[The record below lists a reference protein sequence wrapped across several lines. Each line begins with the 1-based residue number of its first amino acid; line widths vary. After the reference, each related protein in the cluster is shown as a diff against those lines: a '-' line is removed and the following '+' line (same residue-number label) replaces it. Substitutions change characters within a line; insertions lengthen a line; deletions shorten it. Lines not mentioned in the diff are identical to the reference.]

1 MQDTPETLRNRPER
15 NTQQQASVIYLIR
28 NRLNGKSYVGQT
40 VKTLQARWAEHIRDA
55 RKGSPFLFHR
65 AIRKYG
71 VEVFSESLLA
81 TAADQQELDALEISW
96 ITKLDTMSPAGYNTK
111 LGKQGHP
118 TEDVRQRISA
128 STKGVA
134 KSKAHAQHI
143 SEGKRGKP
151 HPSPWLQTPEVRAKA
166 ANSLRKRSPT
176 AETREKISKALQGRR
191 WSPERRAKRRKPI
204 SEETREKLRKRKKS
218 PESIVK
224 WKASWATSWAA
235 RKRNGQHS
243 TAM

>member
-81 TAADQQELDALEISW
+81 TAADQQELAVNGNIKSLLRRGRGYKNLRYMLLKAQRMAV
-96 ITKLDTMSPAGYNTK
+96 TK
-111 LGKQGHP
+111 
-118 TEDVRQRISA
+118 TEFVVF
-128 STKGVA
+128 K
-134 KSKAHAQHI
+134 
-143 SEGKRGKP
+143 
-151 HPSPWLQTPEVRAKA
+151 KA
-166 ANSLRKRSPT
+166 A
-176 AETREKISKALQGRR
+176 
-191 WSPERRAKRRKPI
+191 
-204 SEETREKLRKRKKS
+204 
-218 PESIVK
+218 
-224 WKASWATSWAA
+224 
-235 RKRNGQHS
+235 
-243 TAM
+243 